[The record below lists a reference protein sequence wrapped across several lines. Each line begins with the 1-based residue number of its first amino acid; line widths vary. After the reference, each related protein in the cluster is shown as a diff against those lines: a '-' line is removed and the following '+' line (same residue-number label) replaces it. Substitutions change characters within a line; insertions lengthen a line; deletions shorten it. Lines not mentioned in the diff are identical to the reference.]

1 LNLADAPKK
10 LKNAIESGAISATTV
25 SQLIREV
32 GETDDVVAIVETAIA
47 AAKVQPDGKVT
58 KVTKKEVV
66 KVAKKEGKIKT
77 LSPMDK
83 LEAVYESLKCKE
95 ATNFILLEDLLAL
108 LNDPDSTE
116 SEISSLFE

>member
-1 LNLADAPKK
+1 
-10 LKNAIESGAISATTV
+10 
-25 SQLIREV
+25 V

-47 AAKVQPDGKVT
+47 AAKVHPDGKVT

>member
-1 LNLADAPKK
+1 MIIDKEK
-10 LKNAIESGAISATTV
+10 
-25 SQLIREV
+25 V
-32 GETDDVVAIVETAIA
+32 GN
-47 AAKVQPDGKVT
+47 

-66 KVAKKEGKIKT
+66 KVAKKEGKNKT